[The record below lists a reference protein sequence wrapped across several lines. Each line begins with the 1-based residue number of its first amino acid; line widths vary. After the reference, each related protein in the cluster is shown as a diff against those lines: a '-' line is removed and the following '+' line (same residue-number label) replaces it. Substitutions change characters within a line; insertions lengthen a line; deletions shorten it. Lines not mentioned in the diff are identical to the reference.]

1 MCGRFLIKTTWQELY
16 KEYEIDKDILLPQGE
31 MICAPRAK
39 ILVIRK
45 DSTQEKRIIEYFIWG
60 ATIKQAYGV
69 TFNIRSESIGIS
81 PTWKD
86 AFLKNR
92 CLIPATAFI
101 EWQKVEGKTK
111 KDAWKIFQSNQ
122 VLYSLAGIYMP
133 FKNLKT
139 NEMEICAFVLTTSAN
154 EKMQTIHNSGNNQHR
169 QPVIIKKE
177 NYDSWLDPKN
187 QDLAKIHSLLHKFE
201 ESEFEYD
208 LLEQVTHEIVVK
220 NKKLKIQKISEQLNL
235 FGNN

>member
-1 MCGRFLIKTTWQELY
+1 MCGRFLIKTTWQELFN
-16 KEYEIDKDILLPQGE
+16 EYELDKEILLPQGE
-31 MICAPRAK
+31 MICAPRGK
-39 ILVIRK
+39 ILVIRF
-45 DSTQEKRIIEYFIWG
+45 DNIHSKRVIEYLIWG

-81 PTWKD
+81 PTWKE

-101 EWQKVEGKTK
+101 EWQKLEGKTK
-111 KDAWKIFQSNQ
+111 KEAWKIFQSKQ

-133 FKNLKT
+133 FKNIKT
-139 NEMEICAFVLTTSAN
+139 NEIEICAFILTTSAN
-154 EKMQTIHNSGNNQHR
+154 PKMQMIHNSGTNHHR

-177 NYDSWLDPKN
+177 NYTSWLDPTN
-187 QDLAKIHSLLHKFE
+187 QDLILINSLMHKFE

-208 LLEQVTHEIVVK
+208 LLEQVTNEIVVK
-220 NKKLKIQKISEQLNL
+220 NKKVKNKKISEQLNL
-235 FGNN
+235 F